1 MLVVLLYR
9 RAIAYPFN
17 AKQPNDMT
25 KRHLKVTPEMLEKLR
40 ARVDVSLLF
49 FYTGTSKISAGNQ
62 VLESFGGKFLGKSM
76 YSTYIKYV
84 VSSSAGST
92 GHYISQRVETMSRK
106 SMSRYWF

>member
-40 ARVDVSLLF
+40 ARVDVSLLL
-49 FYTGTSKISAGNQ
+49 FYI
-62 VLESFGGKFLGKSM
+62 
-76 YSTYIKYV
+76 
-84 VSSSAGST
+84 
-92 GHYISQRVETMSRK
+92 
-106 SMSRYWF
+106 

>member
-62 VLESFGGKFLGKSM
+62 VRNLRKFRREIPGKVDVQ
-76 YSTYIKYV
+76 YIHKV
-84 VSSSAGST
+84 CRFCKRRLLFKRINRPD
-92 GHYISQRVETMSRK
+92 YIS
-106 SMSRYWF
+106 

>member
-1 MLVVLLYR
+1 MLVVLLYC

-49 FYTGTSKISAGNQ
+49 FYI
-62 VLESFGGKFLGKSM
+62 
-76 YSTYIKYV
+76 
-84 VSSSAGST
+84 
-92 GHYISQRVETMSRK
+92 
-106 SMSRYWF
+106 